1 MALKINELENGE
13 GFDHPM
19 LRNYK
24 MKREA
29 FKDKKLT
36 KHFVEALLK
45 KLEIPEQTIGR
56 CLKVP
61 LTTYAKILDLVHL
74 IVNGKI
80 GLGRLGDLR
89 ELLCDELKV
98 IPNRLKDPKIMNDI
112 KNYLTR
118 HIKSLTR

>member
-1 MALKINELENGE
+1 
-13 GFDHPM
+13 M

-24 MKREA
+24 IKREA

-45 KLEIPEQTIGR
+45 KLEIPEVTINR

-61 LTTYAKILDLVHL
+61 LSTYAKILDLGHL

-80 GLGRLGDLR
+80 GLARLGDLR
-89 ELLCDELKV
+89 KLLCDELKV
-98 IPNRLKDPKIMNDI
+98 IPGRLRDPRILNEV
-112 KNYLTR
+112 KNYLNR